1 MSRMEVRPDYSDE
14 EIDIRDVIAT
24 IWDGKWIVF
33 LAIFIFATAGIG
45 YSLWSP
51 EIYRSSVLVAP
62 AQQESSS
69 LRNLAGQF
77 GGLASLAGINLGD
90 SDSNQI
96 VIAKEVLQSRAFL
109 TDFFRRHEL
118 EVPLMGVER
127 WNEATGEWIYDL
139 DRYNPNS
146 GEWLLDSDGES
157 YKPSAWDLV
166 KEFKE
171 NNLNVAESKE
181 SGLITIS
188 VKHYSPLAAQKW
200 ADLLVRDIN
209 EHMRNRDILEAEA
222 RIKYLEAKLDET
234 NIAGMQQV
242 FYQLIE
248 NETRTVMLANAQE
261 EYVFQT
267 IDPAVVPEE
276 KTEPQR
282 VLISVGASVLGA
294 VIGVLIVVVRAITG
308 NGKNEEELT

>member
-1 MSRMEVRPDYSDE
+1 MSRMKVRPDYSDE

-109 TDFFRRHEL
+109 TDFFRRHGL

-157 YKPSAWDLV
+157 YKPSAWDMV

-171 NNLNVAESKE
+171 NHLNVAESKE

-222 RIKYLEAKLDET
+222 RIKYLKAKLDET

-267 IDPAVVPEE
+267 LDPAVVPEE
-276 KTEPQR
+276 KAEPKR
-282 VLISVGASVLGA
+282 VLISIGASVLGA
-294 VIGVLIVVVRAITG
+294 VIGVFIVVVRAIIG
-308 NGKNEEELT
+308 NGKKEEELT

>member
-1 MSRMEVRPDYSDE
+1 M
-14 EIDIRDVIAT
+14 
-24 IWDGKWIVF
+24 
-33 LAIFIFATAGIG
+33 
-45 YSLWSP
+45 
-51 EIYRSSVLVAP
+51 
-62 AQQESSS
+62 
-69 LRNLAGQF
+69 
-77 GGLASLAGINLGD
+77 
-90 SDSNQI
+90 
-96 VIAKEVLQSRAFL
+96 
-109 TDFFRRHEL
+109 
-118 EVPLMGVER
+118 
-127 WNEATGEWIYDL
+127 
-139 DRYNPNS
+139 
-146 GEWLLDSDGES
+146 
-157 YKPSAWDLV
+157 V